1 MKRALNI
8 FLISFMLV
16 GGTLVQYGCS
26 SSKEVTQE
34 VDTDG
39 DGLTDAKEKS
49 LGTDPNNADTDNDG
63 LTDGEEVNEYDTDP
77 LVADTDEDGLSD
89 GDEVNSYNTDP
100 NAEDSDGDG
109 LLDGEEVNEYRTDP
123 NATDSDGDTISD
135 YDEINKHNSD
145 PNNADTDGDG
155 FSDAQELELGTDLN
169 DPKDPP
175 YLREDDLGVVN
186 FDFDRS
192 DLDRAAAKILRDNVK
207 AIMGAAKF
215 SVRINGYTDHVGGD
229 QYNLRLSQRRAQEV
243 AKYYMKNGV
252 AESRLTVRG
261 LGKAPVPCMDQT
273 PDQGCRKNRRVETI
287 PLSPFD
293 TKPSMDN

>member
-8 FLISFMLV
+8 FLISFMLI
-16 GGTLVQYGCS
+16 GGTVVQYGCS
-26 SSKEVTQE
+26 SSKEVTKN

-39 DGLTDAKEKS
+39 DGLTDVKEKE
-49 LGTDPNNADTDNDG
+49 LGTDPNNADSDDDG

-89 GDEVNSYNTDP
+89 GDEVNSYNSDP

-123 NATDSDGDTISD
+123 NATDSDGDSLSD
-135 YDEINKHNSD
+135 FDEVNKHNSD

-175 YLREDDLGVVN
+175 YLREGDLGVVN

-229 QYNLRLSQRRAQEV
+229 QYNLRLSQRRAEEV

-273 PDQGCRKNRRVETI
+273 PEEGCRKNRRVETI

-293 TKPSMDN
+293 AEPSMDN